1 VRCLPHISDLTPEER
16 KAAVIALG
24 VPGFRA
30 DQLSRQWF
38 GRLNDDPSTWSDL
51 TGDARAKIE
60 EALLPPLLDP
70 IRTLSCDGGTTVK
83 QVWRLHDGS
92 LVESVLMRY
101 PNRVT
106 MCVSS
111 QAGCGMNCPFC
122 ATGQAGL
129 TRNLSTA
136 EIVEQVLAGSRML
149 ARGEVPGGVGRVS
162 NVVLMGMGEPLANYN
177 RVIKALRMLTSPA
190 PDGLGMSARGI
201 TVSTVG
207 LVRNQATRG

>member
-1 VRCLPHISDLTPEER
+1 MSSQDLPTPTRGTFVERAAKKAGALPPQHISDLTPEER

-38 GRLNDDPSTWSDL
+38 GRLNDDPTTWSDL
-51 TGDARAKIE
+51 TGEARAKIQ

-162 NVVLMGMGEPLANYN
+162 NVFA
-177 RVIKALRMLTSPA
+177 
-190 PDGLGMSARGI
+190 
-201 TVSTVG
+201 
-207 LVRNQATRG
+207 